1 LALKVSR
8 DTAEILVG
16 ALALVA
22 FSLFVVFAFT
32 VNQHAVSGY
41 RLYALYRH
49 IDGLALH
56 ADVRLAGIRVGEV
69 AAERL
74 APHDEARLTLTLRD
88 GVAIPRDSAAIIAS
102 DGLLGAKFVKI
113 DPGGDPEMLEPG
125 ASFDYVQD
133 SVDFEHLLQRV
144 VQEAE
149 ARRKAPLPADAGKNS
164 VPADEGK
171 NSVPADAGKSTAPAG
186 SGKSD

>member
-1 LALKVSR
+1 MALKVSR
-8 DTAEILVG
+8 DTAEVLVG

-69 AAERL
+69 AAEHL
-74 APHDEARLTLTLRD
+74 APHEEARVTLTVRD
-88 GVAIPRDSAAIIAS
+88 GVEIPRDSAAIIAS

-113 DPGGDPEMLEPG
+113 DPGGDPEMLKPG

-149 ARRKAPLPADAGKNS
+149 KRRKGPPPADAGKNSAPADAGKNS
-164 VPADEGK
+164 VPAE
-171 NSVPADAGKSTAPAG
+171 
-186 SGKSD
+186 SGKSN